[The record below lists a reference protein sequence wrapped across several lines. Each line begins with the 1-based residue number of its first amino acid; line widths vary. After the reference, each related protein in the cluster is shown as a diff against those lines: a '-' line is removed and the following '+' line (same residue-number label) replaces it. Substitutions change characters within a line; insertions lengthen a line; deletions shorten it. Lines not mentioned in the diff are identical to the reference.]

1 MIYFSLY
8 LVEVGGVAD
17 GMEIKQ
23 PGTLCVSGED
33 PGPERRETARQE
45 SVEAFE
51 CEYFEHFKGRHP
63 LCISRLEGNCPVPL
77 IQLNIFSLENS
88 PDSLLCHYQC
98 SASD

>member
-33 PGPERRETARQE
+33 PTARQKRD
-45 SVEAFE
+45 EAFE
-51 CEYFEHFKGRHP
+51 CEYFKHFKGRH
-63 LCISRLEGNCPVPL
+63 LTFEIRCPFCDWKGAVL
-77 IQLNIFSLENS
+77 S
-88 PDSLLCHYQC
+88 P
-98 SASD
+98 